1 MIDGALWCMHVFN
14 KWKPTNDIHRMRF
27 WFLIYTSKLKVIVGF
42 FFFRLQSWKLCLEG
56 EGELRLMP
64 PRRNTWEIK
73 HPRPA
78 LFNEIH
84 RDLFVDN
91 CMNCGHWLFI
101 SFHDFSPKFW
111 HFFWISWILLI
122 TLWMVVIISKKV
134 VC

>member
-1 MIDGALWCMHVFN
+1 MLSHLYN
-14 KWKPTNDIHRMRF
+14 KVES
-27 WFLIYTSKLKVIVGF
+27 YCGF

-56 EGELRLMP
+56 EGGLPLVP
-64 PRRNTWEIK
+64 PRRNIWEIK

-84 RDLFVDN
+84 RDLSIDN
-91 CMNCGHWLFI
+91 CMNCGHWLSI

-122 TLWMVVIISKKV
+122 TLCIVVIISKKV
-134 VC
+134 VCLNATDTFPKYMELLLSFLQTYFVQR